1 MYIYVV
7 YPWKLYL
14 CPGLDHALCVK
25 VFVLLL
31 KYVHDL
37 QGMVCNTD
45 ITACIVGLPVLL
57 KLEMILLIS
66 CQF

>member
-1 MYIYVV
+1 M
-7 YPWKLYL
+7 
-14 CPGLDHALCVK
+14 
-25 VFVLLL
+25 LL

-37 QGMVCNTD
+37 QGMVCNRD
-45 ITACIVGLPVLL
+45 ITECVVGLPVLL